1 MEFNEFESW
10 SVRRRRAI
18 RAERIEKIK
27 AYLGLALIIAAMII
41 VGD

>member
-1 MEFNEFESW
+1 MEFAEFESW
-10 SVRRRRAI
+10 SIRQKRKA

>member
-10 SVRRRRAI
+10 SIRRRRAI

-27 AYLGLALIIAAMII
+27 AWAGLALIFAAMII